1 MVNVPTGR
9 FAVLLIILLTVVLN
23 AAAQLLLRAAMRSGI
38 PALSSPFDTA
48 LDIALRPGVVAGLL
62 CYGLS
67 VLTWIYVLSKT
78 EVSFAY
84 PFLGVGFVVVAVAAC
99 LFLGEEFTTRKILG
113 TLIIAVGV
121 VVLAGR

>member
-1 MVNVPTGR
+1 MSALNGR
-9 FAVLLIILLTVVLN
+9 LAILLIIFLTVALN

-38 PALSSPFDTA
+38 PALPSPFETA
-48 LDIALRPGVVAGLL
+48 VNVALRPGVVGGLL

-84 PFLGVGFVVVAVAAC
+84 PFLGVGFVVVAVTAC
-99 LFLGEEFTTRKILG
+99 LFLGEDFTARKMIG